1 MNPSPAPSST
11 TVNRVLLQGS
21 EPIPPIPILPNP
33 PGLDRKPHPTA
44 NRGRGMKTRPLAARQ
59 RGRHPLALPHRQ
71 PSLDSVQ
78 RSILHSAAPN
88 NHGLRISHPS
98 PPQAL
103 GESGAV
109 GTRAVSGEGF
119 HR

>member
-33 PGLDRKPHPTA
+33 PGLDRRLRPTA

-78 RSILHSAAPN
+78 RSILLAPAPN
-88 NHGLRISHPS
+88 NDVLVRAHVV
-98 PPQAL
+98 QAL
-103 GESGAV
+103 AQGAGGAV
-109 GTRAVSGEGF
+109 GTRA
-119 HR
+119 